1 MAERKGADPSKTN
14 SAPSQSTKPRN
25 PYKGSP
31 KSLSDKIKELEDEYG
46 EDTLYQILGKAGDG
60 SAGAGQDGLGQPT
73 PASSTS
79 FPVRLYQRDPYDT
92 TVQLKQAAGK
102 DLGEKVLTQQDLE
115 WLRRKQDAVTAAEF
129 KQFVASMYNLNDPA
143 QVALMHKVYP
153 QLREEQKEIV
163 SQRLDLIKRLTMMA
177 VTGQPESQEDLQ
189 LLFALNTGAISLPEG
204 NLWDPST
211 WTNGE
216 IAAGK
221 FGAMKRGMFSPVKI
235 QFAGT
240 GDQSKM
246 PFDALR
252 WASGPGVGGSQ
263 RSLASGA
270 VPGSYLPGNILK

>member
-46 EDTLYQILGKAGDG
+46 KDTLYQILGRNADG
-60 SAGAGQDGLGQPT
+60 SDGQGDDGLGQR
-73 PASSTS
+73 AVDQKTS

-92 TVQLKQAAGK
+92 TVQLKQAAGSS
-102 DLGEKVLTQQDLE
+102 LGVKTLTQQDLE

-177 VTGQPESQEDLQ
+177 ITQQPESQEDLQ

-211 WTNGE
+211 WGGVR
-216 IAAGK
+216 ADK
-221 FGAMKRGMFSPVKI
+221 KDDAMKRGMFSPVKI
-235 QFAGT
+235 QFAGK
-240 GDQSKM
+240 GDPDKM

-252 WASGPGVGGSQ
+252 WATGATGSQ
-263 RSLASGA
+263 ASLNKDA
-270 VPGSYLPGNILK
+270 VPGSFLPGGLLK